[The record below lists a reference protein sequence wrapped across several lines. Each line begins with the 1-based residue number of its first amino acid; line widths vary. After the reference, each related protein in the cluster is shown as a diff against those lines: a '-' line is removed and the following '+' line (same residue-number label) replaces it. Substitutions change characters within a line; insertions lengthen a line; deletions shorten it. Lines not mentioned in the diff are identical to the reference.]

1 MGWRRE
7 RRRER
12 RRRRKERKKE
22 SSVMQEARLDDFIC
36 HLRKEMISMKE
47 AGACLRDQ
55 MQCMMHALQ
64 ELKQIHN
71 ISSLGL
77 KQEAARPPNPKVT
90 VSHSFTSDVSEA
102 DTYDSAC
109 CLASPRDEEESS
121 PSLFASPTSER
132 SLEFDSGYS
141 EASGP
146 TLTKSAR
153 VGSTP
158 CLRENR
164 LPPVGILRNKNGL
177 GANKKV
183 RPKSTSDVYS
193 EQCTWRIFDCTEAN
207 DWTVNLLSQSRTRQP
222 LVLGDNCF
230 ADLVENWMDLPEEME
245 DPRKGSGREHS
256 GRWLGKPQEFIL
268 NISGNVR
275 RKLANISR
283 SDRSKS
289 ADLKQQSA
297 RDNSRAHALSKRLSC
312 PTNLGNYIPKL
323 SYLHRSHTNLPQ
335 AQEASTDFDKFIA
348 LMKSRS
354 RKPIICN
361 DTISYV

>member
-1 MGWRRE
+1 
-7 RRRER
+7 
-12 RRRRKERKKE
+12 
-22 SSVMQEARLDDFIC
+22 MQDVKLDDFIC
-36 HLRKEMISMKE
+36 HLRKEMINMKE

-55 MQCMMHALQ
+55 MQCMMQALQ
-64 ELKQIHN
+64 DLKQIHN
-71 ISSLGL
+71 ISSLSL
-77 KQEAARPPNPKVT
+77 KEEEEQRPLPPTKGRT
-90 VSHSFTSDVSEA
+90 SHSFTSDISES

-109 CLASPRDEEESS
+109 CLASPRSEEEGS
-121 PSLFASPTSER
+121 PSVFASHSSDR

-146 TLTKSAR
+146 TLTKAAR
-153 VGSTP
+153 VGSSP

-164 LPPVGILRNKNGL
+164 LPPVGILRNKIGL
-177 GANKKV
+177 GPNKKI

-193 EQCTWRIFDCTEAN
+193 EQSSWKIFDYADPN
-207 DWTVNLLSQSRTRQP
+207 DWTVNLLSQSRNRQP

-230 ADLVENWMDLPEEME
+230 ADLVENWMDLPEEADEMTE
-245 DPRKGSGREHS
+245 PRGKEHS
-256 GRWLGKPQEFIL
+256 SRWLGKPHDFIL

-289 ADLKQQSA
+289 TDPKHQSS
-297 RDNSRAHALSKRLSC
+297 RDNSHAHMLSKRLSC
-312 PTNLGNYIPKL
+312 PTNLANYMPKL
-323 SYLHRSHTNLPQ
+323 SYLHRSHSSLPQ
-335 AQEASTDFDKFIA
+335 THEASTDFDKFIA

-354 RKPIICN
+354 RKPIICK